1 MNILV
6 INGPNLN
13 LLGERDPKHYGTES
27 LSDLMSWF
35 QNLPETIGHSIKIFQ
50 SNSEGQLIDRIQE
63 DRKWAD
69 GIIINPGAYTHYS
82 YAIRDALEAVGLPA
96 VEVHLSA
103 IHEREEFRKTSVIAP
118 ACIRQISGL
127 GKESYLEGLRELLK
141 VVDIP

>member
-118 ACIRQISGL
+118 VCIRQISGL